1 MNKHPNFTMSL
12 ALLLLAG
19 CGGGN
24 GGGGPAA
31 PAGGAPLAEVGVITL
46 APQPVELTVELP
58 GRTAAN
64 RIAQVRPQV
73 DGIVLRRLFTE
84 GAEVRAG
91 QPLYQIDAA
100 PYRAAVQR
108 AEAAVASAEAQLHAA
123 RLLAERF
130 GRLQQ
135 GGVVSRQD
143 FDDADAARLSAE
155 ASLAASRAA
164 LDTARIDLGYT
175 EVRSPING
183 RIGRSLVTEGALV
196 TRNQDEPLATVAQL
210 DPILVDVTQS
220 SAELLRLKQ
229 DIAAGRLQQDA
240 RQEAGVSLTLEDGR
254 EYAHK
259 GRLRFS
265 EVTVDEGTGSVV
277 LRAEFPNPERFLLP
291 GMFVRAQLQSGRS
304 PEALLVPQAGVSRNA
319 RGEATVLVVD
329 GEGMVG
335 ERVVEV
341 ARAAGSR
348 WIVTQGV
355 SAGDRVIVEGLQK
368 ARPGTKVNAMPATER

>member
-1 MNKHPNFTMSL
+1 MNKYRTISMCL
-12 ALLLLAG
+12 AAMLLAA
-19 CGGGN
+19 CGN
-24 GGGGPAA
+24 SGPAA
-31 PAGGAPLAEVGVITL
+31 PAVGAPPAEVGVITL
-46 APQPVELTVELP
+46 APQPVELAVELP

-100 PYRAAVQR
+100 PYRATVQR
-108 AEAAVASAEAQLHAA
+108 AEAAVASAEAQLNAA
-123 RLLAERF
+123 RLLAQRY
-130 GRLQQ
+130 GQLQQ

-143 FDDADAARLSAE
+143 FDDAEAARLTAE
-155 ASLAASRAA
+155 ASVAAARAA

-175 EVRSPING
+175 ELRSPITG

-220 SAELLRLKQ
+220 SAELLRLQQ
-229 DIAAGRLQQDA
+229 DIAAGHLQQDA
-240 RQEAGVSLTLEDGR
+240 RQEAVVTLTLEDGR
-254 EYAHK
+254 EYPRK
-259 GRLRFS
+259 GRLRFT

-277 LRAEFPNPERFLLP
+277 LRAEFPNPDYLLLP
-291 GMFVRAQLQSGRS
+291 GMFVRAQLQTGSN

-319 RGEATVLVVD
+319 RGEAMVLVVD
-329 GEGMVG
+329 AQGKVG
-335 ERVVEV
+335 ERMVEV
-341 ARAAGSR
+341 SRAVGSR
-348 WIVTQGV
+348 WIVTQGLA
-355 SAGDRVIVEGLQK
+355 AGERVIVEGLQK
-368 ARPGTKVNAMPATER
+368 ARPGATVNAMPATGR

>member
-1 MNKHPNFTMSL
+1 MNICRTIAICLIPVVL
-12 ALLLLAG
+12 GA
-19 CGGGN
+19 CGGT
-24 GGGGPAA
+24 GPAA
-31 PAGGAPLAEVGVITL
+31 APGGAPPAEVGVLTM
-46 APQPVELTVELP
+46 ATQPVELTVELP

-100 PYRAAVQR
+100 PYRATVQR
-108 AEAAVASAEAQLHAA
+108 AEAAVASAEAQLNAA
-123 RLLAERF
+123 RLLAERY

-143 FDDADAARLSAE
+143 FDDAEAARLTAE
-155 ASLAASRAA
+155 ASLAAARAA

-175 EVRSPING
+175 EVRSPITG

-196 TRNQDEPLATVAQL
+196 TRNQDEPLATIAQL

-220 SAELLRLKQ
+220 SVELLRLQQ
-229 DIAAGRLQQDA
+229 DIAAGHLQQDA
-240 RQEAGVSLTLEDGR
+240 RHEAVVALTLEDGR
-254 EYAHK
+254 QYPLK
-259 GRLRFS
+259 GRLRFT

-277 LRAEFPNPERFLLP
+277 LRAEFPNPDRLLLP
-291 GMFVRAQLQSGRS
+291 GMFVRAQLESGRN

-319 RGEATVLVVD
+319 RGEATVMVVD
-329 GEGMVG
+329 AEGTVG

-341 ARAAGSR
+341 SRATGSH
-348 WIVTQGV
+348 WIVTKGL
-355 SAGDRVIVEGLQK
+355 SAGERVIVEGLQK
-368 ARPGTKVNAMPATER
+368 ARPGAKVNAMPATER